1 MNKIIFRSLKDIF
14 SFEVI
19 LFVLKISIASVGLTM
34 VIGFIVWQKL
44 NSLVASL
51 LSTIEWSWLQ
61 TVGVSMVTIFIAYIL
76 FTIVLSILTSLYS
89 EKLLIKLAKKK
100 YPNTPI
106 VGVPSI
112 TTSLLITLKSTAVF
126 IALFIVLFITLFIP
140 IIGQI
145 IMLYLW
151 SILLR
156 EPTIYD
162 VGALF
167 VEDKERLKSKRK
179 NTRTLAMVASL
190 FNYIPIFN
198 VFAPVFAQIM
208 FLHHIL
214 KEEN

>member
-1 MNKIIFRSLKDIF
+1 MNSIIAKSLKDIF
-14 SFEVI
+14 SIDVI
-19 LFVLKISIASVGLTM
+19 LFVIKISIASVAITM
-34 VIGFIVWQKL
+34 IISYALWHKLISIV
-44 NSLVASL
+44 SSL
-51 LSTIEWSWLQ
+51 LSWTDWTWLQ
-61 TVGVSMVTIFIAYIL
+61 TTGVTVVTLFLAYIL
-76 FTIVLSILTSLYS
+76 FTIVISILTSLYS
-89 EKLLIKLAKKK
+89 EKLLIKLAHKQ
-100 YPNTPI
+100 YPNSSV

-112 TTSLLITLKSTAVF
+112 ITSLLLTLKASALF
-126 IALFIVLFITLFIP
+126 IALFIILFISLFIP
-140 IIGQI
+140 IVGQI

-167 VEDKERLKSKRK
+167 VEDKERLKAKSK
-179 NTRTLAMVASL
+179 NTRRLAMVASL

-198 VFAPVFAQIM
+198 VFAPTFAQIM